1 MDGPRTRAAHHRDW
15 HRSWVVR
22 KRRKRAPATQL
33 SLRLEPVRTNG
44 VRGGQPSMA
53 GDRHTCEL
61 VSGEARQPGGSDD
74 CAQVRMTDRPKV
86 GRTPRPRATRV
97 RALSPT
103 TTLGVKA
110 LHG

>member
-1 MDGPRTRAAHHRDW
+1 MDGLRTRAAHHRDW

-33 SLRLEPVRTNG
+33 SLRLEPVRSNG

-74 CAQVRMTDRPKV
+74 GAQLRMTDWPKV
-86 GRTPRPRATRV
+86 GRTPPSARDPLV
-97 RALSPT
+97 ALF
-103 TTLGVKA
+103 LR
-110 LHG
+110 LQ